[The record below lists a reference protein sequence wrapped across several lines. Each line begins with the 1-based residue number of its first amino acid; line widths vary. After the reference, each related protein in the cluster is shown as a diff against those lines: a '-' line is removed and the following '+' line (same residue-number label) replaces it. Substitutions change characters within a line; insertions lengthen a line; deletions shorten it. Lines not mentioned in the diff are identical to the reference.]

1 MPPDQRAIISASSA
15 LTLAGASATAR
26 ARALLELGSVLLA
39 NARSKGWGADVWH
52 PPPPPPPPEEG
63 QEEAPPP
70 PKSPDPKKGKGG
82 DPKATKGGDPKGPP
96 KTAESRAETA
106 DGSAGEEA
114 PAIAGPGSEGAA
126 LGGKGLAEFK
136 SQPAP
141 GHVTAPCPPR
151 TTPYRLTPYHP
162 RVPDPAPSP
171 DPLSPACGR
180 VTAA

>member
-26 ARALLELGSVLLA
+26 AHALLELGSVLLA

-141 GHVTAPCPPR
+141 GHVTAPYA
-151 TTPYRLTPYHP
+151 TTPHP
-162 RVPDPAPSP
+162 VSP
-171 DPLSPACGR
+171 DPLSPACAGSR
-180 VTAA
+180 PIA